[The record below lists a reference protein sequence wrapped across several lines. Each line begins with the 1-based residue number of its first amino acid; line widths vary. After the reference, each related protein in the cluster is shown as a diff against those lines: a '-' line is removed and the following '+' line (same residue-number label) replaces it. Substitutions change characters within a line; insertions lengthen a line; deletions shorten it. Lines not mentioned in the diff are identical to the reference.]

1 MDKKEIMKHI
11 VGNDSD
17 DEIKWEFYHE
27 IIYSQFKVCS
37 LWTDSYDKTNL
48 VEAEE
53 WFAELKQ
60 QLEVA
65 GFTCVDIISND
76 NSNEYTYKLEATDA
90 YIKLCQRIYSIR
102 FHNEQETCSIYMAI
116 YLDQFKGKVLSYSN
130 GENNAGFDIGDQKD
144 AVSLAA
150 SFIRNIPQY
159 EKQWERF
166 DIAAIHIELEQK
178 RDSLN
183 SLVKALIR
191 SAGLPYDIQ
200 EDKWGYD
207 VYFQLPGGWYIR
219 TEISAEMDLNRLPQ
233 LDKLIRNTA
242 SSCSRLGDLYFK
254 IRTEKENDKDYIYGD
269 DYAWHDP
276 DTENL

>member
-27 IIYSQFKVCS
+27 IIYSQFNVCS

-76 NSNEYTYKLEATDA
+76 NSNEYTYRLEATDA

-144 AVSLAA
+144 AVSLAV

-159 EKQWERF
+159 EKQWEEF
-166 DIAAIHIELEQK
+166 DIAAIHKELEK
-178 RDSLN
+178 
-183 SLVKALIR
+183 
-191 SAGLPYDIQ
+191 
-200 EDKWGYD
+200 
-207 VYFQLPGGWYIR
+207 F
-219 TEISAEMDLNRLPQ
+219 
-233 LDKLIRNTA
+233 IRNSA

-254 IRTEKENDKDYIYGD
+254 IRTEQENDEDFVFGDMYGN
-269 DYAWHDP
+269 WQNP
-276 DTENL
+276 DELQ

>member
-60 QLEVA
+60 QLEIA

-76 NSNEYTYKLEATDA
+76 NSNKYIYRLTGTDA
-90 YIKLCQRIYSIR
+90 YIKFIKGIYRSR
-102 FHNEQETCSIYMAI
+102 FHNGKEICSMYMKI
-116 YLDQFKGKVLSYSN
+116 YLDQFKGKDLSYSN
-130 GENNAGFDIGDQKD
+130 GEDNAGFEIGDHKD
-144 AVSLAA
+144 AVGLAV

-159 EKQWERF
+159 EKQWKEF
-166 DIAAIHIELEQK
+166 DIAAIHKELEQK
-178 RDSLN
+178 RTRLDYLI
-183 SLVKALIR
+183 KALIR
-191 SAGLPYDIQ
+191 NAKLPYDIQ
-200 EDKWGYD
+200 EDKWRYD

-219 TEISAEMDLNRLPQ
+219 TEISAEMDLDRLPELEQ
-233 LDKLIRNTA
+233 FIRNTA

-254 IRTEKENDKDYIYGD
+254 IRTEKENDEDYIYGD

>member
-1 MDKKEIMKHI
+1 MK
-11 VGNDSD
+11 
-17 DEIKWEFYHE
+17 
-27 IIYSQFKVCS
+27 
-37 LWTDSYDKTNL
+37 
-48 VEAEE
+48 
-53 WFAELKQ
+53 
-60 QLEVA
+60 
-65 GFTCVDIISND
+65 
-76 NSNEYTYKLEATDA
+76 
-90 YIKLCQRIYSIR
+90 
-102 FHNEQETCSIYMAI
+102 I
-116 YLDQFKGKVLSYSN
+116 YLDQFKGKDLSYSN
-130 GENNAGFDIGDQKD
+130 GEDNAGFEIGDHKD

-200 EDKWGYD
+200 EDKWRYD
-207 VYFQLPGGWYIR
+207 VYFQLPGGWYMR
-219 TEISAEMDLNRLPQ
+219 AEISAEMDLDRLPE

-254 IRTEKENDKDYIYGD
+254 IRTEEDNDEDNIYYD
-269 DYAWHDP
+269 NYTWMKP
-276 DTENL
+276 L

>member
-1 MDKKEIMKHI
+1 MDRKEIMKHI
-11 VGNDSD
+11 VRNTSD
-17 DEIKWEFYHE
+17 AQIKWEFYHE

-76 NSNEYTYKLEATDA
+76 NSNKYIYRLNGADA
-90 YIKLCQRIYSIR
+90 YIKFIKRIFRSR
-102 FHNEQETCSIYMAI
+102 FHNGKEICSMYMKI
-116 YLDQFKGKVLSYSN
+116 YLDQFKGKDLSYSN
-130 GENNAGFDIGDQKD
+130 GEDNAGFEIGDHKD
-144 AVSLAA
+144 AVGLAV

-159 EKQWERF
+159 EKQWKEF
-166 DIAAIHIELEQK
+166 DIAAIHKELEQK
-178 RDSLN
+178 RAGLY

-207 VYFQLPGGWYIR
+207 VYFLLPEGWYIR
-219 TEISAEMDLNRLPQ
+219 TGISAEMDLDRLPE
-233 LDKLIRNTA
+233 LEKFIRNSA

-254 IRTEKENDKDYIYGD
+254 IRTEQENDEDFVFGDMYGN
-269 DYAWHDP
+269 WKNP
-276 DTENL
+276 DELQ